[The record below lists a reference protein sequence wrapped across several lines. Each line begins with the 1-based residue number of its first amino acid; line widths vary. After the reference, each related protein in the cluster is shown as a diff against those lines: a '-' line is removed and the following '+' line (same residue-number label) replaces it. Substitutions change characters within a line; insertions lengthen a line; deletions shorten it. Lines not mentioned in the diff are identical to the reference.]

1 MKVYTR
7 TGDKGQTSLV
17 GGQRVPKHELRV
29 ECYGTVDEL
38 NSVIGMAISLLPASA
53 TEINGELQLIQQ
65 QLFDIGSELAHSD
78 DKQCDENWVVT
89 PVWGGQLEQLI
100 DKYSEALPPLRN
112 FILPGGSQSA
122 ATLHLMRTVAR
133 RAERGVVALQHTAT
147 VNPQT
152 VIYLNRLSD
161 LAFVLARVVLQM
173 EGKPEVQWLTAAER
187 EQGLTTPARR
197 RW

>member
-7 TGDKGQTSLV
+7 TGDKGLTSLV
-17 GGQRVPKHELRV
+17 GGQRVPKHDLRV
-29 ECYGTVDEL
+29 ECYGNVDEL
-38 NSVIGMAISLLPASA
+38 NSVIGIAISQLPASA
-53 TEINGELQLIQQ
+53 GMIEDDLQLIQQ
-65 QLFDIGSELAHSD
+65 QLFDIGSELAHPD
-78 DKQCDENWVVT
+78 DKQCDNHWVVT
-89 PVWGGQLEQLI
+89 SAWVLELEQLI
-100 DKYSEALPPLRN
+100 DRYSGSLPPLRN

-122 ATLHLMRTVAR
+122 AALHLMRTVAR
-133 RAERGVVALQHTAT
+133 RAERSVVALQAVAP

-173 EGKPEVQWLTAAER
+173 EGKSEVQWLTAAER
-187 EQGLTTPARR
+187 KQGLTAPARR

>member
-1 MKVYTR
+1 MY
-7 TGDKGQTSLV
+7 
-17 GGQRVPKHELRV
+17 
-29 ECYGTVDEL
+29 
-38 NSVIGMAISLLPASA
+38 AIRS
-53 TEINGELQLIQQ
+53 
-65 QLFDIGSELAHSD
+65 
-78 DKQCDENWVVT
+78 
-89 PVWGGQLEQLI
+89 
-100 DKYSEALPPLRN
+100 YY
-112 FILPGGSQSA
+112 
-122 ATLHLMRTVAR
+122 
-133 RAERGVVALQHTAT
+133 